1 MGDSQKV
8 QIMKARQWG
17 ALLTCVGLLWNG
29 AANAGV
35 HTVKFDSSR
44 TKSGAKI
51 ALKDLNPDLPRDWS
65 EYKYVGVEIRV
76 STTQRYLLGFTT
88 DHGYDELMLHSY
100 VPGQWN
106 RLIIPLIYLTQLPA
120 SSHDMA
126 SMYNKP
132 RQTGWINIGGNYG
145 PMTGVDSIGFRQFRP
160 LQDAQVEIRDVRL
173 YREDPGD
180 AYLGTRPALDEL
192 GQCNLLDWEG
202 KAHGLKQL
210 KRKWKQEDEE
220 VVSAQDLYGYSRYG
234 GYRAHKVQSSGYFTK
249 LKVDGRWW
257 LVDPDGCLF
266 LSVGVCCI
274 NTGSGG
280 HFKDLD
286 KRQNMLKQLPP
297 QKFIVEDSRTGA
309 RSAEFSP
316 WNLERRFGP
325 DYQQAALDLTF
336 KRMDKWGVNT
346 IGNWSQKA
354 LEQAGRKAFTCTM
367 SPAYVDGSL
376 FGLGDPYEP
385 DFQER
390 LEKSLHDLMT
400 QYRDNPWLIGYYVGN
415 EPTWVGAEQRVC
427 QSLLAGRDRA
437 MKTALKQY
445 LQAYGD
451 TPQART
457 AFVYDTFDRYLA
469 AVKRIQQK
477 LDPNHMNLG
486 YRFGNIYAVNE
497 QVAKICAKYFDL
509 MSFNCY
515 AIQPDHK
522 LLDKLLAWVDLP
534 MIIGEF
540 HFGAVDRGLGQSL
553 FQVRNQTERGRAYR
567 NYVETGFSHP
577 GLVGLTYFTW
587 NDEDVMG
594 RFDGENYN
602 CGLIDVTN
610 VPYREQTEAMME
622 TARRLYGVHAA
633 TTEPYNHVP
642 DFIVGMERG
651 ADDEW

>member
-1 MGDSQKV
+1 MRKLRFIATVVWIILSYGVSAK
-8 QIMKARQWG
+8 
-17 ALLTCVGLLWNG
+17 
-29 AANAGV
+29 V
-35 HTVKFDSSR
+35 HTIKFDSNR

-51 ALKDLNPDLPRDWS
+51 ALHDLNPDLPLDWS
-65 EYKYVGVEIRV
+65 SYKYVGVEIRV

-88 DHGYDELMLHSY
+88 NHGYDELMLHSY

-106 RLIIPLIYLTQLPA
+106 RLIIPLVYLTQLPA

-145 PMTGVDSIGFRQFRP
+145 PMTGVDSIGIRQYRP
-160 LQDAQVEIRDVRL
+160 LKDAKVEIRDVQL
-173 YREDPGD
+173 YTEDPGD
-180 AYLGTRPALDEL
+180 AYFGTKPALDEL

-202 KAHGLKQL
+202 KAHNLKQL
-210 KRKWKQEDEE
+210 KRKWQQEDEE
-220 VVSAQDLYGYSRYG
+220 KVSAEDLYGYSRYG
-234 GYRAHKVQSSGYFTK
+234 GYSQHKVTGTGYFTK
-249 LKVDGRWW
+249 QKIDGRWW
-257 LVDPDGCLF
+257 LIDPEGCQF

-274 NTGSGG
+274 SIGGGG

-286 KRQNMLKQLPP
+286 KRRSMLKQLPP
-297 QKFIVEDSRTGA
+297 ERYIYKNLRNGD
-309 RSAEFSP
+309 RSADFSL
-316 WNLERRFGP
+316 WNLERRFGQEYEQ
-325 DYQQAALDLTF
+325 DAMELTF

-346 IGNWSQKA
+346 IGNWSQKS

-367 SPAYVDGSL
+367 NPAYVDGSL
-376 FGLGDPYEP
+376 FGLGDPYEA
-385 DFQER
+385 DFQQKLR
-390 LEKSLHDLMT
+390 RSLQNLMT

-415 EPTWVGAEQRVC
+415 EPTWVGAENRVC
-427 QSLLAGRDRA
+427 ESLLSGRDRA
-437 MKTALKQY
+437 MKTVLLQY

-451 TPQART
+451 TPQSRT

-469 AVKRIQQK
+469 AVKRIQLE

-497 QVAKICAKYFDL
+497 KVAHICAKYFDV

-515 AIQPDHK
+515 AIKPDHK
-522 LLDKLLAWVDLP
+522 LMDKLLTWTDLP

-553 FQVRNQTERGRAYR
+553 FQVRNQTERGHAYR

-577 GLVGLTYFTW
+577 GLVGVTYFTW
-587 NDEDVMG
+587 NDEDIMG

-622 TARRLYGVHAA
+622 TARRLYDVHSANIK
-633 TTEPYNHVP
+633 PYDQAP

-651 ADDEW
+651 GDEW